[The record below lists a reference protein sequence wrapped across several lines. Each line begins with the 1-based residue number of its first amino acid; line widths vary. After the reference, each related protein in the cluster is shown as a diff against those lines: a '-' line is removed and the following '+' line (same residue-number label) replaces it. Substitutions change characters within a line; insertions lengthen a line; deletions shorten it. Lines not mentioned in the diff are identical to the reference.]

1 MVVVVVVVVVVFNS
15 IQVQPENQLG
25 RGHLCLA
32 LLRGETSSYATSPQ
46 SSSTSSSL
54 DPSLSLKKTIPT

>member
-1 MVVVVVVVVVVFNS
+1 MVVVVVVVVVVVFNS

-32 LLRGETSSYATSPQ
+32 LLRGETSH
-46 SSSTSSSL
+46 
-54 DPSLSLKKTIPT
+54 